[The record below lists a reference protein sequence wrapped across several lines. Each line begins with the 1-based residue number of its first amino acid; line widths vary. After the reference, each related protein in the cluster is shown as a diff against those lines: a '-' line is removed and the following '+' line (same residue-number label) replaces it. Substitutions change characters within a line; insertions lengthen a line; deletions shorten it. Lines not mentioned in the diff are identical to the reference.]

1 MDRELVVLSCGHVY
15 SKATIVDVTLN
26 CQACLAIIEG
36 RTSCSCMDYRISKGW
51 VYNDVTGLIRLR
63 MPKDVLSD

>member
-1 MDRELVVLSCGHVY
+1 MDSELVVLSCGHVY
-15 SKATIVDVTLN
+15 SRATIVDVILD
-26 CQACLAIIEG
+26 CQACLDVIEG

-63 MPKDVLSD
+63 RQKDLLSD